1 MISTSASVM
10 VSRSSRVNDGAR
22 AAVEQG
28 AEVEK
33 GPRDMDRGDLDV
45 PVFIR
50 GERLHKAGAFQ

>member
-22 AAVEQG
+22 AAVEQC

-33 GPRDMDRGDLDV
+33 GPRDIDIGDIDV
-45 PVFIR
+45 PVFMR
-50 GERLHKAGAFQ
+50 GERLHKAGAFK